1 MSRSSRALAAGIA
14 VAASLAPTQPHA
26 ARTAVLAGRMLDVR
40 AGRYRDSVV
49 IFVDNGRISEIRSSR
64 GFQKADETV
73 IDLSNATVLPGLID
87 AHVHFALAGAP
98 PANARAT
105 LRAGFTTVADLGSVN
120 QRILRLRDSIN
131 AGTATGPRIVGAG
144 LWIGRADGICEFGG
158 IGVRGGV
165 EAYRARV
172 RENIAAGADI
182 IKVCVSTWLADAFE
196 HPDRYEIADDAL
208 AATIDEAHRAHRKVI
223 AHDLSNGG
231 VQAALKLGVDG
242 FAHGAIVDSA
252 VAADIARRGAF
263 MIPTLASLAP
273 SSSAAEQALRQSV
286 ARAHRL
292 GVRMVFGTD
301 AGVIPHG
308 SNAIEFAAL
317 VGAGLSP
324 LDAIRAAT
332 INAAEALGIG
342 GEAGTIE
349 PGRSADIVA
358 VTGDPLADVRVLE
371 RVQFVMKAGQVV
383 RP

>member
-1 MSRSSRALAAGIA
+1 MALSTRLLTVGIV
-14 VAASLAPTQPHA
+14 VAASLAPARPRVS
-26 ARTAVLAGRMLDVR
+26 RTAILAGRMLDVR

-49 IFVDNGRISEIRSSR
+49 IFVDNGRIAEIQPRR
-64 GFQKADETV
+64 GFQHKDETV
-73 IDLSNATVLPGLID
+73 IDLSNATVIPGLID

-105 LRAGFTTVADLGSVN
+105 LWAGFTTVADLGSVN

-131 AGTATGPRIVGAG
+131 AGAAMGPRILGAG
-144 LWIGRADGICEFGG
+144 LWIGRAEGICEFGG

-172 RENIAAGADI
+172 RENVAAGADV

-196 HPDRYEIADDAL
+196 HPDRYEISGDAL
-208 AATIDEAHRAHRKVI
+208 AATIDEAHRAGRKVI
-223 AHDLSNGG
+223 AHDISNGG
-231 VQAALKLGVDG
+231 VQAALKAGVDG
-242 FAHGAIVDSA
+242 FAHGAIVDSS
-252 VAADIARRGAF
+252 VAADMSRRGVF

-273 SSSAAEQALRQSV
+273 STSPAEEALRQSV
-286 ARAHRL
+286 ARSRRL
-292 GVRMVFGTD
+292 GVRLVFGTD

-317 VGAGLSP
+317 VNAGLSP
-324 LDAIRAAT
+324 LDAIRTAT

-342 GEAGTIE
+342 NDAGTIE
-349 PGRSADIVA
+349 PGRNADIVA
-358 VTGDPLADVRVLE
+358 VNGDPLTDVRVLE